1 MKFGFASSLLLLAF
15 QATATSAN
23 QHNVPA
29 KPTAFLPKSLTG
41 GAVAAAT
48 KKDSTILE
56 THMSQ
61 DLNQIVDKDL
71 KDDIEMLSAMLA
83 SVVKKENPK
92 VYDLY
97 TQLRKHGVDRAA
109 GMSKRQF
116 YFHKVS
122 MFANLFFY

>member
-23 QHNVPA
+23 QNNVPA

-48 KKDSTILE
+48 EKDSPAKVE

-61 DLNQIVDKDL
+61 DLDQIVDKDL

-83 SVVKKENPK
+83 SIVKKENPK

-97 TQLRKHGVDRAA
+97 SQLRKHGVDRAA
-109 GMSKRQF
+109 GMSTRC
-116 YFHKVS
+116 
-122 MFANLFFY
+122 